1 MYQLF
6 IANKNYSSWSLRIW
20 VLMRTLGI
28 EFSER
33 FMRFDDKD
41 NAFSQFSPT
50 SKVPCLVD
58 GDLTVWES
66 LAITE
71 YLAEKHVG
79 VWAADA
85 KARAWSRSAA
95 AEMHVGFSTL
105 RNAHPM
111 SVGLRIRPSSISD
124 ALQRDISRIDA
135 LWQQG
140 LAAHGGP
147 FLAGDEFTAVDAFFC
162 PVAFRFQTY
171 GTSLSAASMQYVDHL
186 LSLPAMQDWEQAA
199 LLEPW
204 RDDAHEAE
212 ARDVGEWL
220 ADLRAVPT

>member
-28 EFSER
+28 GFSER

-41 NAFSQFSPT
+41 HAFSEFSPT

-71 YLAEKHVG
+71 YLAEKHDG

-95 AEMHVGFSTL
+95 AEMHAGFSTL
-105 RNAHPM
+105 RNNHPM

-147 FLAGDEFTAVDAFFC
+147 FLAGAGFTAVDAFFC

-171 GTSLSAASMQYVDHL
+171 GTALSPASKHYMDHL
-186 LSLPAMQDWEQAA
+186 LSLPAMQEWEQAA